1 MRVTRTIALIVAG
14 VVAVATLPGTAGEP
28 IPSAASILDDIKAV
42 GARTVFGRLS
52 SHEAQFDAVCDA
64 IEGAEPKWLEV
75 AAHLRPVSDGA
86 AALSLNFS
94 VARALPRAPTR
105 VLALVGHGF
114 ALEDI
119 CTSPYI
125 EPDPG
130 VAEDYQTRALAA
142 LATVSDSRLKALV
155 QQCATRVRIPKG

>member
-1 MRVTRTIALIVAG
+1 MTRSARAFIVAG
-14 VVAVATLPGTAGEP
+14 ACALATLHGNAGEP
-28 IPSAASILDDIKAV
+28 IPSAASILADIKSD
-42 GARTVFGRLS
+42 GAKAVFGRLWS
-52 SHEAQFDAVCDA
+52 NEAKFDAVCDA

-75 AAHLRPVSDGA
+75 AANLKAVSDGA

-94 VARALPRAPTR
+94 VARALPRAPSR

-130 VAEDYQTRALAA
+130 VAEDYEKRALAA
-142 LATVSDSRLKALV
+142 LATVSDSHLKALADR
-155 QQCATRVRIPKG
+155 CTSRVRIPKG